1 MPLSLLFYSKTP
13 GSDRKTPTTLLIL
26 GTLLVV
32 LIGLALWIAFPKS
45 YGVFPL
51 DDAYIH
57 LVYIANLSETGTLS
71 FNLGELSTGTSSP
84 LWVVINTGL
93 VVLGVPPYWS
103 VLALSLFM
111 FVAVLILTSVISR
124 RIALSLNFGDPISS
138 ILGLLAGLLIAIN
151 GNIIWLSL
159 SGMETLMFIALGLL
173 TVLSYENYR
182 YKILT
187 GILCGLLLLT
197 HPSGIALIAALL
209 VVSLARG
216 EWKTPSIGL
225 ISTTLVILPYLLFSL
240 LVNGDILPTTGR
252 GKVLTYVDSGF
263 DISAM
268 MAFLKAFIQYQS
280 FLPQHYVLLA
290 AILISLAVFMG
301 VRVQGKS
308 IDDLWKITK
317 TGAGRIYSQ
326 PFDGNRIA
334 QSMSTFMKSSTMV
347 NQNLLMTL
355 LISWGIAHL
364 LMYAISFRILLHHT
378 RYLSNEYIILT
389 ILGVIAIG
397 YLHKSLTR
405 IPISVGLIPI
415 AVIASAITCIN
426 WSHLYH
432 NNIRQISDEYIQMA
446 SWVSSNTPKN
456 ATIAAFDVG
465 ILKYISGRHIID
477 LGGIISRDAHECLA
491 LRSCGQFLHNSD
503 ADYIMYSRN
512 PDVDVYNGIY
522 KAVYEGPML
531 LTQKPLVHY
540 SYPQYT
546 APTLTHSHRLD
557 MYEITGW
564 YPKTK
569 TGVLEAFKYDD
580 AGFQPLGNT
589 VDNTLELVGY
599 IIDYRQIE
607 KIPYHPLFINFTFY
621 FRTLEKL
628 SHPYWVHMQ
637 ILSEDLETEYL
648 YSRHVPTHNLVSPE
662 SWTIGEIIKDHH
674 IRPMPEDLPVGVY
687 AIRLTISRD
696 KQLEPEKLESYEWIS
711 LGRIANYENR
721 LKPIP
726 VGIADNGN

>member
-1 MPLSLLFYSKTP
+1 M
-13 GSDRKTPTTLLIL
+13 
-26 GTLLVV
+26 
-32 LIGLALWIAFPKS
+32 AFPKS

-57 LVYIANLSETGTLS
+57 LVYISNLVETGTLS

-84 LWVVINTGL
+84 LWVVINAVL
-93 VVLGVPPYWS
+93 VAIGVPPYWS
-103 VLALSLFM
+103 VLSLSLLM
-111 FVAVLILTSVISR
+111 LVVVLVLATLICRRVGLTM
-124 RIALSLNFGDPISS
+124 NFGEPMSS
-138 ILGLLAGLLIAIN
+138 LLGLFSGLLIAIN
-151 GNIIWLSL
+151 GNLIWLSL
-159 SGMETLMFIALGLL
+159 SGMETMLFIALGLL
-173 TVLSYENYR
+173 SLLSYEYYK

-197 HPSGIALIAALL
+197 QPSGIALIASL
-209 VVSLARG
+209 VMISVLRG
-216 EWKTPSIGL
+216 DWRNLTKGIV
-225 ISTTLVILPYLLFSL
+225 TTLLVILPYLLFSFF
-240 LVNGDILPTTGR
+240 VNGDILPTTGR

-263 DISAM
+263 DVIAM
-268 MAFLKAFIQYQS
+268 TQFLTGFFKYQA
-280 FLPQHYVLLA
+280 FLPQHYVL
-290 AILISLAVFMG
+290 ISVIPVSLVVSLW
-301 VRVQGKS
+301 VRLQGKS
-308 IDDLWKITK
+308 IRDIWFTIRRRTGQMYTHPIDGDQIT
-317 TGAGRIYSQ
+317 
-326 PFDGNRIA
+326 DNV
-334 QSMSTFMKSSTMV
+334 STFTKSSTIT
-347 NQNLLMTL
+347 NQYLLVSL
-355 LISWGIAHL
+355 LSSWGIAHL
-364 LMYAISFRILLHHT
+364 LMYALSFRILLHHT
-378 RYLSNEYIILT
+378 RYLSNEYVILT

-397 YLHKSLTR
+397 YLHKTVTR
-405 IPISVGLIPI
+405 IPISVALIPV
-415 AVIASAITCIN
+415 AVIAAMITCIN

-446 SWVSSNTPKN
+446 NWASGNTPSN

-465 ILKYISGRHIID
+465 ILKYVSGRNVVD
-477 LGGIISRDAHECLA
+477 LGGIISTKTHECLTE
-491 LRSCGQFLHNSD
+491 RSCGQFLYNSN

-564 YPKTK
+564 YPKTN
-569 TGVLEAFKYDD
+569 TGVLKAFKYDN
-580 AGFQPLGNT
+580 ASFQPLSET

-599 IIDYRQIE
+599 LIDYRRIE
-607 KIPYHPLFINFTFY
+607 KIPYHPLFINFTLY
-621 FRTLEKL
+621 FRALEKL
-628 SHPYWVHMQ
+628 AHPYWVHMQ
-637 ILSEDLETEYL
+637 ILSEDLETQYL

-696 KQLEPEKLESYEWIS
+696 KQLELEKMESYEWIS

-726 VGIADNGN
+726 LGIADNGN